1 MRTMITASAA
11 PPQQFIGRDITI
23 TGTLTANGA
32 GIANALIKLYRDVDG
47 LWTSVGQMTTSESGG
62 FAFKVQQASPGTS
75 RYEAAYPGDAA
86 YEPSVSA
93 EMALTY
99 VTKPTTTPTATA
111 TSRQQ
116 VVGHDVTISGRLTA
130 DGTPVAEDD
139 APKGRPSTPLMRTM
153 ITASAAPPQQFI
165 GRDITITGTL
175 TANGA
180 GIANALIKLYR
191 DVDGLW
197 TSVGQMTT
205 SESGGFA
212 FKVQQASPGTSRY
225 EAAYPGDAAY
235 EPSVSAEMA
244 VIFVTIPTTITG
256 TASPPQQFIGRDVT
270 ITGTLTADGIPVAEA
285 FVTLYNID
293 DVTEPLVPVSTA
305 TTNAAGD
312 YRFALTDTVP
322 GHHTY
327 GVRSSGAAAYEPAS
341 SAEIVVTYV
350 TTPTT
355 ITATASARQQFIGR
369 DVTITGTLTAD
380 GIPVAAAPVTLYNA
394 DDVIELV
401 PVSTATTNAAGDYR
415 FALTDTVP
423 GHHTYVVR
431 SPGTAAYEP
440 SASAKMVVTYV
451 TIAATITATAAPP
464 HQFTGR
470 DVTITGRLTAEG
482 AGLAAVPLTLYK
494 TDAAEDFHVAAATT
508 DDEGFFQFA
517 LTDTVPGHHTYV
529 VRSPGTAAYEPSASA
544 KMVVTYVAKPTTITA
559 AADSRQQVVGGD
571 VTITGRLTAEGAGLA
586 AVPLTL
592 YEMDAAERV
601 PVGATTTDAAG
612 DYLFTVS
619 ETAASTHVFRACTEG
634 DSMYG
639 PGCSTELLVTYKAQA
654 PSAEVQAVKAQA
666 VKAQAVEARRGSN
679 LGWLQRI
686 RNLLPRRR

>member
-1 MRTMITASAA
+1 MITASAA
-11 PPQQFIGRDITI
+11 PPQQFTGRDVTI

-32 GIANALIKLYRDVDG
+32 GIANAPIKLYRDVDG
-47 LWTSVGQMTTSESGG
+47 LWTSVSQMTTSESGG
-62 FAFKVQQASPGTS
+62 FAFKAQQASPGTS
-75 RYEAAYPGDAA
+75 RYKAAYPGDAA

-93 EMALTY
+93 DMILTY
-99 VTKPTTTPTATA
+99 VTKPTTTPTA
-111 TSRQQ
+111 SPPQQ
-116 VVGHDVTISGRLTA
+116 FTGRDVTITGQLTA

-139 APKGRPSTPLMRTM
+139 ASKGRPSTPLTRTM
-153 ITASAAPPQQFI
+153 ITASAAPPQQFT
-165 GRDITITGTL
+165 GRDVTITGTL

-180 GIANALIKLYR
+180 GIANAPIKLYR

-197 TSVGQMTT
+197 TSVSQMTT

-212 FKVQQASPGTSRY
+212 FKAQQASPGTSRY
-225 EAAYPGDAAY
+225 KAAYPGDAAY
-235 EPSVSAEMA
+235 EPSVSADMA
-244 VIFVTIPTTITG
+244 VKFVTIPTTITA
-256 TASPPQQFIGRDVT
+256 TASPPQQFTGRDVT
-270 ITGTLTADGIPVAEA
+270 ITGRLTADGTPVAEA
-285 FVTLYNID
+285 FVTLYNAD
-293 DVTEPLVPVSTA
+293 DVTEPLVPVATV
-305 TTNAAGD
+305 TTNARGD
-312 YRFALTDTVP
+312 YQFVLTDTVP

-327 GVRSSGAAAYEPAS
+327 VVRSSGAEAYEPAS

-355 ITATASARQQFIGR
+355 ITATASPRQQFIGR

-380 GIPVAAAPVTLYNA
+380 GTPVSEASVTLYNA

-401 PVSTATTNAAGDYR
+401 TVSTATTNAAGDYQ

-431 SPGTAAYEP
+431 SSGTAAYEP

-451 TIAATITATAAPP
+451 TIPITITATAAPP

-470 DVTITGRLTAEG
+470 DVTITGRLTAES

-494 TDAAEDFHVAAATT
+494 TDATEDFHVADATT

-529 VRSPGTAAYEPSASA
+529 VRSPGTAAYESSMSAE
-544 KMVVTYVAKPTTITA
+544 MVVTYVTKPTTITVT
-559 AADSRQQVVGGD
+559 ADSRQQVVGRD
-571 VTITGRLTAEGAGLA
+571 IIITGRLTAEGAGLA

-592 YEMDAAERV
+592 YKMDAAERV
-601 PVGATTTDAAG
+601 PVGATTTDAEG
-612 DYLFTVS
+612 YYLFTIS

-634 DSMYG
+634 DSTYG
-639 PGCSTELLVTYKAQA
+639 PGCSTELLVTYKA
-654 PSAEVQAVKAQA
+654 PSAEVQAVEEQAVRAQA
-666 VKAQAVEARRGSN
+666 VKARRGRN

-686 RNLLPRRR
+686 RNLLHRRR

>member
-1 MRTMITASAA
+1 MRTTITANAA
-11 PPQQFIGRDITI
+11 PPQQFTGRDITITGTFTADGAGIANALIKLYRDVDGVWTSVSQMTTSVSGGFAFQAQQASPGTSRYKAAYPGDAAYEPSESAEMALTYVTKPTTTPTATATSQQQVVGHDVTISGTLTADGTPVAEDDAPKGRTPLMRTTITANAAPPQQFTGRDVTI

-47 LWTSVGQMTTSESGG
+47 LWTSVGQMTTNQSGG
-62 FAFKVQQASPGTS
+62 FAFQAQQASPGTS
-75 RYEAAYPGDAA
+75 RYKAAYPG
-86 YEPSVSA
+86 
-93 EMALTY
+93 
-99 VTKPTTTPTATA
+99 
-111 TSRQQ
+111 
-116 VVGHDVTISGRLTA
+116 G
-130 DGTPVAEDD
+130 
-139 APKGRPSTPLMRTM
+139 
-153 ITASAAPPQQFI
+153 
-165 GRDITITGTL
+165 
-175 TANGA
+175 
-180 GIANALIKLYR
+180 
-191 DVDGLW
+191 
-197 TSVGQMTT
+197 
-205 SESGGFA
+205 
-212 FKVQQASPGTSRY
+212 
-225 EAAYPGDAAY
+225 AAY

-244 VIFVTIPTTITG
+244 VKFVTIPTTITG

-270 ITGTLTADGIPVAEA
+270 ISGRLTADGTPVAEA
-285 FVTLYNID
+285 FVTLYNAD
-293 DVTEPLVPVSTA
+293 DVAEPLVPVATV

-312 YRFALTDTVP
+312 YQFILTDTVP

-341 SAEIVVTYV
+341 SGEIVVTYV

-355 ITATASARQQFIGR
+355 ITATASPRQQVIGR
-369 DVTITGTLTAD
+369 DVAVTGTLTAD
-380 GIPVAAAPVTLYNA
+380 GTPVAAAPVTLYNA

-401 PVSTATTNAAGDYR
+401 PVSTVTTDAAGDYR

-451 TIAATITATAAPP
+451 TIPATITATAAPP

-529 VRSPGTAAYEPSASA
+529 VRSPGTAAYEPSMSA
-544 KMVVTYVAKPTTITA
+544 EMVVTYVTIPATITA
-559 AADSRQQVVGGD
+559 TADSRQQVVGRD
-571 VTITGRLTAEGAGLA
+571 VIITGRLTAEGAGLA

-601 PVGATTTDAAG
+601 PVGAATTDAEG
-612 DYLFTVS
+612 YYLFTVS

-634 DSMYG
+634 DSTYG
-639 PGCSTELLVTYKAQA
+639 PGCSTELLVTYKA
-654 PSAEVQAVKAQA
+654 PSAEVQAVEAQA
-666 VKAQAVEARRGSN
+666 VEAQAVEARRGPN

-686 RNLLPRRR
+686 RNLLHRRR